1 VAFLLF
7 NDISYYF
14 IIYTGKVSN
23 LISYDNKES
32 VKMKNNKTLHLLVT
46 AIYCCMLLSSTSMAA
61 NVPVEME
68 QVQTTETKININTA
82 TAEELAA
89 KLNGIGLNKAKLI
102 VEYREK
108 YGNFVAIE
116 QLKEVK
122 GIGQTILDKN
132 LAILT
137 L

>member
-1 VAFLLF
+1 
-7 NDISYYF
+7 
-14 IIYTGKVSN
+14 
-23 LISYDNKES
+23 
-32 VKMKNNKTLHLLVT
+32 MKNNKTFHLLLT
-46 AIYCCMLLSSTSMAA
+46 AIYCCMLISSTSMATDL
-61 NVPVEME
+61 PLKTE
-68 QVQTTETKININTA
+68 QVQTTESKVNINTA
-82 TAEELAA
+82 TAEELAN
-89 KLNGIGLNKAKLI
+89 KLNGVGLNKARLI

-108 YGNFVAIE
+108 YGNFIAIE

>member
-1 VAFLLF
+1 
-7 NDISYYF
+7 
-14 IIYTGKVSN
+14 
-23 LISYDNKES
+23 
-32 VKMKNNKTLHLLVT
+32 
-46 AIYCCMLLSSTSMAA
+46 MAA
-61 NVPVEME
+61 NVPIETE

-108 YGNFVAIE
+108 YGSFVAIE